1 MGTLKDP
8 AGYLIIEEKKRG
20 LTKKKKFMPK
30 DARALQTKINL
41 KFPEMQ
47 NNNAR
52 KTEDLRDRKKNDL
65 RAVREQSGGSPLKEF
80 EKQYEQTCNL

>member
-8 AGYLIIEEKKRG
+8 AGFLVLEEKKRG

-41 KFPEMQ
+41 KFPEM
-47 NNNAR
+47 
-52 KTEDLRDRKKNDL
+52 
-65 RAVREQSGGSPLKEF
+65 
-80 EKQYEQTCNL
+80 